1 MDLAPLAF
9 RRKEHLPE
17 RNSVRNELG
26 RGIFRAVCYSI
37 SMAEIEHPKSF
48 LETLRISRGVT
59 QVQLAAATGIS
70 QATLSKVESGTV
82 DFDEDRWAI
91 IAKELGVPVS
101 AFAGANEPMDADLV
115 FHRKRKSTPKTALN
129 KIAADLALTRRRV
142 ESIVGAQMTS
152 LKRHDLEDGY
162 YTAGEIARKVRKE
175 LALGDGPVSD
185 LVALLERAGVI
196 VLRWPLESLQVDA
209 IAAWPSKS
217 GPVILVGEHVP
228 AERQRFTMAHEL
240 GHAVLHDGEATDA
253 QEREADDFAAEFLF
267 PAKQVVKEW
276 VTNPDLEDLYPIKR
290 KWGISLAALIRRGY
304 DCNLLD
310 DREYRGWNVR
320 LSSTGMH
327 RREPAP
333 LSPENPKALREAI
346 ARAEATGITI
356 ELLAERAHMHPTEFA
371 ATFMEETS

>member
-1 MDLAPLAF
+1 MEQTEP
-9 RRKEHLPE
+9 
-17 RNSVRNELG
+17 
-26 RGIFRAVCYSI
+26 
-37 SMAEIEHPKSF
+37 PKSF

-70 QATLSKVESGTV
+70 QAALSKVESGTAG
-82 DFDEDRWAI
+82 FDEERWAI

-101 AFAGANEPMDADLV
+101 AFTDANAPLETALV
-115 FHRKRKSTPKTALN
+115 FHRKRKSTPKAALN

-142 ESIVGAQMTS
+142 ESIVGCHKTS

-175 LALGDGPVSD
+175 LGLGDRPVPD
-185 LVALLERAGVI
+185 LVAELERANVT

-209 IAAWPSKS
+209 IAAWPSS
-217 GPVILVGEHVP
+217 SAPVILVGEHVP

-240 GHAVLHDGEATDA
+240 GHAVLHDSEATDA

-276 VTNPDLEDLYPIKR
+276 VTNPELEDLYPIKR

-310 DREYRGWNVR
+310 DREYRSWNVR

-333 LSPENPKALREAI
+333 LPPEDPKALREAI
-346 ARAEATGITI
+346 AHAEATGVTV

-371 ATFMEETS
+371 ATFMEEIA